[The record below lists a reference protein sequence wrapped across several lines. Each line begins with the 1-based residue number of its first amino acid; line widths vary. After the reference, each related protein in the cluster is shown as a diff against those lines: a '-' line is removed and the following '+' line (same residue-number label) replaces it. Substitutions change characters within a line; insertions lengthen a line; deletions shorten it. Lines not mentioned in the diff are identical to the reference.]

1 MLPIEANS
9 RRIFP
14 FSIVART
21 DLRLDSAYH
30 RVGSVQLDV
39 VSAVRHHVHR

>member
-1 MLPIEANS
+1 MLPIETNS

-21 DLRLDSAYH
+21 DRRLDSVCH

-39 VSAVRHHVHR
+39 VSAVGHND